1 MLRRIAGV
9 AIILAGALSAQN
21 LLPDGGFE
29 KGAETWGLYIPGES
43 KDKGCAV
50 TFDGAGKTG
59 KAARLVSTDF
69 ARFITSAK
77 TAVAVKAGESYRV
90 SVWAKMGEGA
100 TVKPGAAGPLIRANL
115 LSAEGKDGDHP
126 HVFLDGRIVPSSKF
140 GDTKGPQLIPKG
152 WFQISG
158 VITIPEGMTKISLNL
173 SAAYTKGE
181 VLFDDASVEKTDAT
195 AKPPAPSGT
204 SSGTSATAAN
214 PAALM
219 GFEAEGWTGGA
230 RVKDPVKEGSYS
242 YRWNEQGKNK
252 TIQTDKLAK
261 DQTGT
266 RALKFWV
273 FSESAN
279 GATINVILTSRKDP
293 KVFSYYYGKF
303 PIDFTGWRQITIP
316 AQALAPNRD
325 PAGWNQIEM
334 LQFNADGWGV
344 TPKADTDL
352 VFDAVEFVK

>member
-1 MLRRIAGV
+1 M
-9 AIILAGALSAQN
+9 LAGALGAQN

-59 KAARLVSTDF
+59 KAARLVSTEF

-77 TAVAVKAGESYRV
+77 TAVAVKAGEKYRV
-90 SVWAKMGEGA
+90 SVWVKMGEGA
-100 TVKPGAAGPLIRANL
+100 EVKPGAAGPLIRANL

-126 HVFLDGRIVPSSKF
+126 HVFLDGRVVPSSKF
-140 GDTKGPQLIPKG
+140 GETKGPQSIPKG

-181 VLFDDASVEKTDAT
+181 VLFDDALVEKTDAPATPPT
-195 AKPPAPSGT
+195 ATTAATPAAPS
-204 SSGTSATAAN
+204 APAAN
-214 PAALM
+214 PAALL
-219 GFEAEGWTGGA
+219 GFESEGWTGGA
-230 RVKDPVKEGSYS
+230 RVKDPVKEGTFS
-242 YRWNEQGKNK
+242 YRWNEHGKNK
-252 TIQTDKLAK
+252 SIQTDKLPK

-279 GATINVILTSRKDP
+279 GAIVNVILTSRKDP

-303 PIDFTGWRQITIP
+303 PIDFTGWRQITLP
-316 AQALAPNRD
+316 AQALSPSRE

-344 TPKADTDL
+344 KPKADTDL
-352 VFDAVEFVK
+352 VFDSVEFVK